1 MKPVIIC
8 GGIGSKMWPMSR
20 TALPKHFLPLLN
32 GKSLFQINY
41 EALRKKFDAK
51 DIFLHTNETQAKIA
65 KLQEPEIID
74 ENIFV
79 EPEMRNQGPATG
91 FAAAM
96 LASKF
101 PEETFMLVQSD
112 DYRKPDE
119 EFLKMIDVID
129 DLAKTSGKYIT
140 GGLKPES
147 IVKGVDYLIKGD
159 LVESKDGVNV
169 YKVAGYIDRTEEDK
183 IQQYMG
189 TDKLLLHANH
199 TTMKVTGL
207 LDMYAKYRPD
217 WSEPLKAI
225 MNGADIA
232 TEYTKMPKGAIEEI
246 TRQVYESDGALVA
259 ELPFEWIDFGT
270 WESVANYLQKE
281 ESYQSDI
288 DTVEID
294 STQNF
299 VYKKDKKFVA
309 LIGVSDLIVVDTGD
323 ALLITKKDQTGKVG
337 QVFDGLRAN
346 GRTDLV

>member
-20 TALPKHFLPLLN
+20 AALPKHFLPLLN

-41 EALRKKFDAK
+41 EALRKKFEAK
-51 DIFLHTNETQAKIA
+51 DIFLQTNEAQAKIA
-65 KLQEPEIID
+65 KIQEPEIMD

-101 PEETFMLVQSD
+101 PEETFILVQAD
-112 DYRKPDE
+112 VYRKPDE
-119 EFLKMIDVID
+119 NFIKMIEVLDG
-129 DLAKTSGKYIT
+129 LALTSGKYIT
-140 GGLKPES
+140 GGLKPET

-169 YKVAGYIDRTEEDK
+169 YKVAGYIDRTEEAK
-183 IQQYMG
+183 IQEYLG

-199 TTMKVTGL
+199 TTMKATDL
-207 LDMYAKYRPD
+207 LNMYAKYRPD

-225 MNGADIA
+225 MNGADKA
-232 TEYTKMPKGAIEEI
+232 TEYAKMPKGAIEEI
-246 TRQVYESDGALVA
+246 TRQVYDTDGALVV

-270 WESVANYLQKE
+270 WESVASYLQKQ

-299 VYKKDKKFVA
+299 IYKKDKKFVA
-309 LIGVSDLIVVDTGD
+309 LIGVTDLIVVDTGD

-337 QVFDGLRAN
+337 QVFDKLKAD
-346 GRTDLV
+346 GRTDLI